1 MVNGKLLVEK
11 LIVYAKNFLHLNELD
26 EIYVRNT
33 VFTLFHISSPAEK
46 IPNLDY
52 IKEMSVP
59 DVLFNEIK
67 DYAVEN
73 SIAEDDTQA
82 TLFAS
87 FVMGILTQRPAEIN
101 QTFRYLKE
109 KMGAQSACDYL

>member
-1 MVNGKLLVEK
+1 MINGKLLVEK

-33 VFTLFHISSPAEK
+33 IFTLFHISSPASS
-46 IPNLDY
+46 IPKLDY

-67 DYAVEN
+67 DYAIEN
-73 SIAEDDTQA
+73 NI
-82 TLFAS
+82 
-87 FVMGILTQRPAEIN
+87 
-101 QTFRYLKE
+101 
-109 KMGAQSACDYL
+109 